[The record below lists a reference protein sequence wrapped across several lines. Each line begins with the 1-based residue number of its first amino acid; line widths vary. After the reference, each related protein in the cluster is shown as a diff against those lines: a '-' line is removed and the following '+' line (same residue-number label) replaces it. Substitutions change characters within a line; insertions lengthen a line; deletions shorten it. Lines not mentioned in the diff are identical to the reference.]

1 MKSKHEILATDNAKE
16 VFEWMKSHLEETD
29 AEVVAHFN
37 FLARKEY
44 QERHPDP
51 DIIYDPNRKKK

>member
-1 MKSKHEILATDNAKE
+1 MENKYEILAADNAKE

-29 AEVVAHFN
+29 AEVAAHFN

-44 QERHPDP
+44 RERHPDT
-51 DIIYDPNRKKK
+51 DVIYDPNRRMK